1 MPLQG
6 GLIEKAM
13 GKSKTEM
20 EKSNE
25 IREGTWDYHKVKD
38 PQTLK
43 KDLQKYLSEALQEN
57 AEDVVPEGMT
67 AEQVISTQVSQIST
81 PWMIYFVK
89 HDLALVMEKVSCPV
103 LSVNGEKDLQFPP
116 KEDLTAIDN
125 ALKKGGNTNVTLMEF
140 PGLNHLSQEY

>member
-1 MPLQG
+1 
-6 GLIEKAM
+6 
-13 GKSKTEM
+13 
-20 EKSNE
+20 
-25 IREGTWDYHKVKD
+25 
-38 PQTLK
+38 
-43 KDLQKYLSEALQEN
+43 
-57 AEDVVPEGMT
+57 MT